1 LVLVAL
7 GVGVVAFVAGLQFGG
22 GPSRQTAVLGATSP
36 QPTQSESA
44 SSARTEPA
52 FVTASPLAS
61 PPGSSR
67 FVRTFDATK
76 VIEALPG
83 GTDCVGGSPG
93 SWITPRTGTSPHET
107 FVKTWL
113 TSCPIVLAKR
123 DAFLEQV
130 LHAIADVDNPIWDGA
145 GGAMA
150 VTTYEESG
158 FIGWVTVATRAS
170 ADGVEIAVT
179 VEEQP
184 ASFAGLDTIRTPASS
199 ATPVALPT
207 MPVSLP
213 PVEPLPVSGV
223 LPPGTYSLANPA
235 SAESGNC
242 TGGCADYQR
251 IIFTLPAGW
260 ATSDGLVYKHLDQ
273 TGEVAFSA
281 WTVDQVYADPCHW
294 QGSALSP
301 LDLASHSP
309 DATGAIILAPEDGG
323 LANQAFRG
331 PRPRVLTQVTLG
343 GVAALKIEL
352 SVPAQL
358 DLATCDRGQFRS
370 WTEWNVVDGAN
381 SHNGPGQLDDVYM
394 VDVDRAALVIDA
406 SHLPTSSQQDV
417 AELEVVLASMI
428 IDR

>member
-1 LVLVAL
+1 M
-7 GVGVVAFVAGLQFGG
+7 
-22 GPSRQTAVLGATSP
+22 
-36 QPTQSESA
+36 
-44 SSARTEPA
+44 
-52 FVTASPLAS
+52 
-61 PPGSSR
+61 
-67 FVRTFDATK
+67 RTFDATK

-83 GTDCVGGSPG
+83 GTNCVGGSPG
-93 SWITPRTGTSPHET
+93 SWIAPRIGTYPHQT

-113 TSCPIVLAKR
+113 TSCPIARAKR

-130 LHAIADVDNPIWDGA
+130 LRAIADVDNPIWDGA

-179 VEEQP
+179 VEEQL
-184 ASFAGLDTIRTPASS
+184 ASFAGLETIRTPASS

-207 MPVSLP
+207 TPVSLP
-213 PVEPLPVSGV
+213 PADPLPASGV

-235 SAESGNC
+235 SAGGGNC
-242 TGGCADYQR
+242 TAGCAGYQR

-260 ATSDGLVYKHLDQ
+260 ATTDGLVYKHFDQ
-273 TGEVAFSA
+273 PGEVAFSA

-301 LDLASHSP
+301 LDLANHSH

-331 PRPRVLTQVTLG
+331 PRPRALTQVTLG

-358 DLATCDRGQFRS
+358 ALTTCDRWEFRS
-370 WTEWNVVDGAN
+370 WTEWHVVDGAN
-381 SHNGPGQLDDVYM
+381 SHNAPGQLDDVYL
-394 VDVDRAALVIDA
+394 VDVDRRPLVIDV
-406 SHLPTSSQQDV
+406 SHGPTSSRQDL
-417 AELEVVLASMI
+417 AELELVLASMI